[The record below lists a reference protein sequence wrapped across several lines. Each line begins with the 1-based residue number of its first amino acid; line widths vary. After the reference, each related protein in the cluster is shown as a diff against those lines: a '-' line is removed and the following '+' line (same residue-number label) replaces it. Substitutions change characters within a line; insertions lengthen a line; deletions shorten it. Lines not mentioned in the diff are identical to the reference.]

1 MIDSCVA
8 SSHDAVSDAPAPP
21 RIRKGAVPMDNRA
34 YEKSS
39 RDEKLWVAV
48 IGLLFALGLVWIVSG

>member
-1 MIDSCVA
+1 
-8 SSHDAVSDAPAPP
+8 
-21 RIRKGAVPMDNRA
+21 MDNRA